1 MFTLT
6 DTTVKI
12 QLVNYDVQSSIQL
25 IALCRERGIAV
36 IESQSKFQN
45 VAKQTNLVTS
55 TRPSNAQFKE
65 ASPPHHNNNGGDE
78 TSFQVPNIPLI
89 DIPSVIPQV
98 TFIEILTVS
107 ASPSTIAQTVHEF
120 YQEFN
125 KKDSTITINRDGQTL
140 NLNGKKIETIEAFLN
155 KPYPR

>member
-12 QLVNYDVQSSIQL
+12 QLENYDLQSSIQL
-25 IALCRERGIAV
+25 IVLCRERGITV

-45 VAKQTNLVTS
+45 EAKQTSPVTS

-65 ASPPHHNNNGGDE
+65 ASTPPHNNNGGDE
-78 TSFQVPNIPLI
+78 PSFNVSNIPLI

-98 TFIEILTVS
+98 TFIEILTIR
-107 ASPSTIAQTVHEF
+107 ASPSTIAQTIHEF
-120 YQEFN
+120 YQEF
-125 KKDSTITINRDGQTL
+125 KKNDSTITINRDGQTL
-140 NLNGKKIETIEAFLN
+140 S
-155 KPYPR
+155 

>member
-1 MFTLT
+1 
-6 DTTVKI
+6 V
-12 QLVNYDVQSSIQL
+12 
-25 IALCRERGIAV
+25 LCRERGINV

-45 VAKQTNLVTS
+45 VARARPVTS
-55 TRPSNAQFKE
+55 TRPSNVQFKE
-65 ASPPHHNNNGGDE
+65 ASTPHHNNNGGDE
-78 TSFQVPNIPLI
+78 TSIKASNIPLV

-98 TFIEILTVS
+98 TFIEILTVR

-140 NLNGKKIETIEAFLN
+140 NLKGKQIETIEAFLN
-155 KPYPR
+155 KPHPR